1 MGHQITLTLPD
12 SVYETLCDW
21 AQTQKKSV
29 RQVAAETLQA
39 ATQSD
44 KVGAL
49 SIDTEWHTL
58 AGKSDEELWH
68 IAESQL
74 PPGPMR
80 RWRRLIAKHEA
91 GDILSPDEEHALEM
105 LVEEGERLTALKAEA
120 YALLQQ
126 RGHHLPTLEQLR
138 ARRRRR

>member
-1 MGHQITLTLPD
+1 MEHRITLTLPD

-21 AQTQKKSV
+21 AKSQKKSV
-29 RQVAAETLQA
+29 RRVAAETLQA
-39 ATQSD
+39 ATQPD

-49 SIDTEWHTL
+49 PTDTERHTL

-74 PPGPMR
+74 PPAQMR
-80 RWRRLIAKHEA
+80 RWRRLIAQHEA
-91 GDILSPDEEHALEM
+91 GDTLTPDEDRALQA
-105 LVEEGERLTALKAEA
+105 LIEEGERLTALKAEA

-126 RGHHLPTLEQLR
+126 RGHRLPTLEQQR
-138 ARRRRR
+138 VRRRRR

>member
-1 MGHQITLTLPD
+1 MEHQITLTLPD

-21 AQTQKKSV
+21 AKSQKKSV

-49 SIDTEWHTL
+49 PTDTERHTL

-68 IAESQL
+68 IAANQL
-74 PPGPMR
+74 PAAQMR
-80 RWRRLIAKHEA
+80 RWRRLIAKHEE
-91 GDILSPDEEHALEM
+91 GNILTPEEERDLET
-105 LVEEGERLTALKAEA
+105 LIEEGERLTALKAEA
-120 YALLQQ
+120 DALLQQ
-126 RGHHLPTLEQLR
+126 RGQRLPTLEQLR
-138 ARRRRR
+138 AHRRRR